1 MKKFVSIGFT
11 AMLLTAYGCREHI
24 HIWGT
29 GEDFR
34 RVEFADI
41 LSDSTVTADSLA
53 IEMGGGIRAHAEDVF
68 PKTGTIYIEPK
79 SGDRW
84 TIDFSDLPDSIGYG
98 TARYAERN
106 GSSFTLQAKVMPR
119 GRGFFLVDYL
129 RGGGWDGM
137 GLLYVYASRD
147 SIGITDGVRRRTF
160 VSADLLSAATDS
172 LRLPVC
178 STATKDKARSA
189 WVKDGNQ
196 LVYIDASG
204 YVMKNNWTHDG
215 FYVDGEGHWDPFT
228 PSLEKDLLADSFYTW
243 GNWGSWEGKQMTFK
257 LTTDADGI
265 RRGTAVLSIRMVKD
279 QEVLENYI
287 VTATGNST
295 YLLVKADNDTLRYHA
310 TIFDEGIPGKG
321 RQMLLSGYGKTEW
334 YE

>member
-106 GSSFTLQAKVMPR
+106 GYRAP
-119 GRGFFLVDYL
+119 DYHRL
-129 RGGGWDGM
+129 DLALNFHFPHKRSENGKKGKEDGYYGKGGW
-137 GLLYVYASRD
+137 
-147 SIGITDGVRRRTF
+147 
-160 VSADLLSAATDS
+160 
-172 LRLPVC
+172 LRHP
-178 STATKDKARSA
+178 
-189 WVKDGNQ
+189 W
-196 LVYIDASG
+196 
-204 YVMKNNWTHDG
+204 W
-215 FYVDGEGHWDPFT
+215 
-228 PSLEKDLLADSFYTW
+228 
-243 GNWGSWEGKQMTFK
+243 
-257 LTTDADGI
+257 
-265 RRGTAVLSIRMVKD
+265 
-279 QEVLENYI
+279 
-287 VTATGNST
+287 
-295 YLLVKADNDTLRYHA
+295 
-310 TIFDEGIPGKG
+310 
-321 RQMLLSGYGKTEW
+321 
-334 YE
+334 